1 MIIKDWMTKDV
12 ITVDPEAS
20 MMRAAKLMKEKNI
33 RRLPVVD
40 DRGKLVGILSDR
52 DVKEASPSKTT
63 TLDVHELYYLL
74 SEIKV
79 KNIMTSNPLTIKD
92 TDTVVKCAAIMH
104 DKKVSGLPVLNDS
117 GDMVGIMT
125 QNEVYR
131 VLLSITGV
139 YHGGIQLGFKLADE
153 RGTLK
158 NLLDCLRG
166 YKARVISI
174 LTSYDQVEEGYRQ
187 VFIRIRDMDKSV
199 LNELR
204 QELAE
209 KYNLL
214 FWIRDNVEPAGN

>member
-20 MMRAAKLMKEKNI
+20 MMRAAKRMKEKNI

-52 DVKEASPSKTT
+52 DVKEASPSKAT

>member
-40 DRGKLVGILSDR
+40 DKGRLVGMLSDR
-52 DVKEASPSKTT
+52 DVKEASPSKAT

-79 KNIMTSNPLTIKD
+79 KNIMTPNPLTIRE

-104 DKKVSGLPVLNDS
+104 DKKISGLPVLNEKNEL
-117 GDMVGIMT
+117 VGIMT

-139 YHGGIQLGFKLADE
+139 YHGGVQFGLKLADQ

-158 NLLDCLRG
+158 EVLDCLRG

-174 LTSYDQVEEGYRQ
+174 LTSYDKVEDGYRQ
-187 VFIRIRDMDKSV
+187 VFIRIMDMDKSV
-199 LNELR
+199 LNEL
-204 QELAE
+204 QKELGD
-209 KYNLL
+209 KYELS
-214 FWIRDNVEPAGN
+214 FWVRDALN

>member
-40 DRGKLVGILSDR
+40 DTGKLVGILSDR
-52 DVKEASPSKTT
+52 DVKEASPSKAT

-204 QELAE
+204 QEVAE

-214 FWIRDNVEPAGN
+214 FWIRDNVEPAN

>member
-1 MIIKDWMTKDV
+1 MIIRDWMTKDV

-52 DVKEASPSKTT
+52 DVKEASPSKAT

>member
-52 DVKEASPSKTT
+52 DVKEASPSKAT

>member
-20 MMRAAKLMKEKNI
+20 MMRAAKLMKEKGI

-40 DRGKLVGILSDR
+40 DKGKLVGILSDR
-52 DVKEASPSKTT
+52 DVKEASPSKAT

-79 KNIMTSNPLTIKD
+79 KNIMTPNPMTIRD
-92 TDTVVKCAAIMH
+92 TDTVVKCAAVMH
-104 DKKVSGLPVLNDS
+104 DKKISGLPVLNDK
-117 GDMVGIMT
+117 DELVGIMT

-139 YHGGIQLGFKLADE
+139 YHGGVQIGLKLSDQ

-158 NLLDCLRG
+158 EVLDCLRG
-166 YKARVISI
+166 HKARVISV
-174 LTSYDQVEEGYRQ
+174 LTSYDQVEEGFRH
-187 VFIRIRDMDKSV
+187 VFIRILDMDKSV

-204 QELAE
+204 DELSS
-209 KYNLL
+209 KYSLS
-214 FWIRDNVEPAGN
+214 FWVRDSLN

>member
-12 ITVDPEAS
+12 ITVDSETS
-20 MMRAAKLMKEKNI
+20 MMRASKLMKEKGI

-40 DRGKLVGILSDR
+40 DKGRLVGLLSDR
-52 DVKEASPSKTT
+52 DVKEASPSKAT

-79 KNIMTSNPLTIKD
+79 KNIMTPNPITIRD

-104 DKKVSGLPVLNDS
+104 DKKISGLPVLS
-117 GDMVGIMT
+117 EQGQLVGIMT

-139 YHGGIQLGFKLADE
+139 YHGGVQFGLKLPDQ

-158 NLLDCLRG
+158 EVLDCVRG
-166 YKARVISI
+166 HKARVISV
-174 LTSYDQVEEGYRQ
+174 LTSYDKVEDGFRHI
-187 VFIRIRDMDKSV
+187 FIRIKDMDKSE
-199 LNELR
+199 LNALR
-204 QELAE
+204 QDLESKYTLA
-209 KYNLL
+209 
-214 FWIRDNVEPAGN
+214 FWVRDAIAPGN

>member
-40 DRGKLVGILSDR
+40 DKGKLLGMLSDR
-52 DVKEASPSKTT
+52 DVKEASPSKAT

-79 KNIMTSNPLTIKD
+79 KNIMTPTPLTIRD

-104 DKKVSGLPVLNDS
+104 DKKISGLPVLNEH
-117 GDMVGIMT
+117 GELVGIMT

-139 YHGGIQLGFKLADE
+139 YHGGVQFGLKLADQ

-158 NLLDCLRG
+158 EVLDFLRG

-174 LTSYDQVEEGYRQ
+174 LTSYDKVEDGYRQ
-187 VFIRIRDMDKSV
+187 VFIRIMDMDKSV
-199 LNELR
+199 LNEL
-204 QELAE
+204 QKELGE
-209 KYNLL
+209 KYDLS
-214 FWIRDNVEPAGN
+214 FWVRDGIN